1 MAMRSTRFIGDDV
14 LNGCQSGQWVLS
26 ADDDDLAVMR
36 VQEALTVLGYNPG
49 KLDGVF
55 GTNTGNAVKAFKR
68 AQGLSPADAVVGPGT
83 STALDNAMYHNPPYL
98 DPWFGEVAPW
108 VLNQVVEPFVGFE
121 LNYLITRPLNTIRH
135 DVGFAMLSLLRDEI
149 CLAMVSQ
156 NRTAGIPDLRVDE
169 DSRASVANL
178 TGSAIYVPFTGPD
191 AITRGI
197 IGFRDTTIMGRRF
210 HTNKQGKK
218 AKVTLR
224 SALIHE
230 LTHMRNVD
238 SGALQVTEDDGSVFL
253 DPNVAVALS
262 ASGDMTREVYV
273 HFIQEVVASHVEWVG
288 QQEEA
293 GNPFAARFLDP
304 AALTEAVHYYF
315 TSVDSGWFR
324 DNGYM
329 AACVAAG
336 DLGIYRQAALWLRA
350 ASSLV
355 FADNSELDAIST
367 RLFQDAADEAER
379 LANNPGAQH
388 VPPDGVATLPRDYS

>member
-26 ADDDDLAVMR
+26 DGDDDVAVMR

-55 GTNTGNAVKAFKR
+55 GTNTGDAVSAFKR
-68 AQGLSPADAVVGPGT
+68 DNGLSPADPVVGPGT
-83 STALDNAMYHNPPYL
+83 STALDDAMYYDPPYL
-98 DPWFGEVAPW
+98 DPSFGEVAPY
-108 VLNQVVEPFVGFE
+108 VLNQAVEPFVGFE

-135 DVGFAMLSLLRDEI
+135 DMGVTMLSLLRDEI

-156 NRTAGIPDLRVDE
+156 NRTEGIPDLRVDE
-169 DSRASVANL
+169 DSKSSLANL
-178 TGSAIYVPFTGPD
+178 TGSAVTVPFTGPD
-191 AITRGI
+191 AISRAI

-224 SALIHE
+224 SAVIHE
-230 LTHMRNVD
+230 LNHVRNLD
-238 SGALQVTEDDGSVFL
+238 SGLWQIAEDDSTVFL
-253 DPNVAVALS
+253 DPGVAVALS
-262 ASGDMTREVYV
+262 ASGDLTRYTFY
-273 HFIQEVVASHVEWVG
+273 HFALEIVASHIEWLSR
-288 QQEEA
+288 QEEQ

-304 AALTEAVHYYF
+304 AALAEAMHYYF
-315 TSVDSGWFR
+315 VMVDSGWFR

-336 DLGIYRQAALWLRA
+336 DIGIYRQAALWLRA
-350 ASSLV
+350 ASSLY
-355 FADNSELDAIST
+355 FSNDSELDDIST
-367 RLFQDAADEAER
+367 QLFRAAADEAER
-379 LANNPGAQH
+379 LSNNPGAQH
-388 VPPDGVATLPRDYS
+388 VPADGVSTLARDYT